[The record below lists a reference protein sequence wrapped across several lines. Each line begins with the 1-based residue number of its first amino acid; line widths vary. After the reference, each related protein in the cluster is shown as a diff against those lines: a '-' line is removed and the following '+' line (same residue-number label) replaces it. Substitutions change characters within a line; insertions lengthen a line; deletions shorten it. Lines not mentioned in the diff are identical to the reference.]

1 MSNSNNY
8 GSSVSR
14 TLNTDGT
21 AFDGLIFQQ
30 GKPPLDSEVNFIGD
44 IQSEARRKAFADETP
59 SGFLKPEPF
68 VFSPVDPGATP
79 NAFGLSAT
87 KVVVNGYIVNFNP
100 SGTGLIGLPAAPS
113 GLGNHRYDFV
123 FLEVFRTLITGGSAA
138 NKPSTTAIYLDG
150 NVQNASGNPSDDII
164 DTAIGIETT
173 KRIQIQYRYRVY
185 SGALLPDGQNANM
198 YSSLILAQGPTGAP
212 VSGYPF
218 TNMGSVLNDSG
229 LWRAGNGDAASR
241 TNLGTVDGYVYSIPI
256 ALVFRRAIGAYSDA
270 SVNGQNASATA
281 IASGT
286 SDRIDGLFY
295 DSVDASDVID
305 LRHWVRPGGFTHAE
319 ILKAAIEHTL
329 RGQNNTKHTQKIRY
343 EIISETGVAGYANLN
358 TTARA
363 DQVRTKWSDL
373 QATETSYVAKL
384 NVGDTNTAN
393 PWHVINGNSSWES
406 GDQLILNVPTDA
418 PAGTIILSPAAV
430 YNNAGLVAVV
440 GSWTGVGTSSA
451 VFTLGTNAGLT
462 SQEIWIVFNIQ
473 YAPNEGLTFV
483 PDQLLKLD
491 YTNYANFPIVQGSYN
506 TYYGTVLNGND
517 LMSTDLRKSAGTKQ
531 MNLIHA
537 GTFNNHASNF
547 TLTPN
552 NKELAVTPV
561 IRSVAGSNRVM
572 SVKNY
577 QNSSKKIWLPMP
589 TGKTWFIRGVYTS
602 VSGGTEVAT
611 AALASQIPGPIDN
624 VGKTFSMPL
633 ALGTSSF
640 AEVSQVVYLPGP
652 TNLIGSGPDDYQP
665 VFIKSSSN
673 HVNKF
678 ILVKNSDGSVFTP
691 ASLSAIPGDYQITFR
706 HLPTANVNAYTVDTS
721 ASNNWIQLNASYS
734 AADNVEL
741 FLDIDFVG
749 APHADAQLKIAYK
762 YLPYQG
768 LTDLIGTE
776 LHGELH
782 SLSGMVHSDGT
793 GNSNANVNR
802 VQHPR
807 PLVSYFPTP
816 ASVDYLLT
824 GGSIA
829 GPGKIG
835 MYGSSNL
842 CHSKNLEVL
851 DLSSPGTLPLAPGME
866 VTSKF
871 EALNAV
877 MENGA
882 NDAMNSVE
890 SMLGDLDGVTAHQAV
905 IFGLAKSK
913 LNFNLQ
919 NELVLFT
926 WTNTETS
933 SNNEFSATNTATLG
947 VDFFFIPGRPLVK

>member
-212 VSGYPF
+212 VSGYSF

-531 MNLIHA
+531 M
-537 GTFNNHASNF
+537 
-547 TLTPN
+547 
-552 NKELAVTPV
+552 
-561 IRSVAGSNRVM
+561 
-572 SVKNY
+572 
-577 QNSSKKIWLPMP
+577 
-589 TGKTWFIRGVYTS
+589 
-602 VSGGTEVAT
+602 
-611 AALASQIPGPIDN
+611 N